1 VLPRNRQ
8 LPSIRW
14 KRERVCLGFRFSRH
28 FGLQKNSGYNRRFF
42 ADSMAQFSKGQRW
55 ISDTEP
61 DLGLGTIID
70 QNHRQITVVFLA
82 SGETRIYAKETAPLT
97 RIRFAAGDT
106 LTTHDD
112 RQLQVSDA
120 IEEEGCLLYQGI
132 LDSGEPA
139 IVPESELSNF
149 LKFNRPQDRLFAG
162 QLDNRQWFNLRV
174 NVIRQ
179 QHTQQ
184 QSLVRGLI
192 GGRMSIIPHQ
202 IYIAAEVSS
211 REAPRVLLA
220 DEVGLGKTIEA
231 GLILH
236 RQLTTYQIS
245 RVLIVVPEA
254 LLHQW
259 LVEMLRR
266 FNLHFQIMDDDR
278 FEALLPSAPDGNPL
292 LAAQLNLCSL
302 TTLLEHPE
310 IAAAA
315 NNGQF
320 DTLVVD
326 EAHHLEWSPSG
337 ASAAYTIVEQIAQT
351 TPSVLLLTATPEQ
364 LGQQGHF
371 ARLKL
376 LDPTRFSDFDTF
388 TADEDNFA
396 STADI
401 AEALVDDAPL
411 NSAQIQAA
419 QQQLDLTLAET
430 EISCLLDAPTNESH
444 ALRQR
449 LLTMLID
456 RHGTSRVLF
465 RNTRSAISGFPAR
478 ELHVHELQGDNS
490 LEAILNWLPDQLK
503 ACFPDK
509 VLLIASSLDT
519 VQRLTEG
526 LRVAGINS
534 AQFHEEM
541 SIVERD
547 RAAAWFADHDDG
559 CQLLIC
565 SEIGSEGRNFQFLHH
580 LIMIELPATPDL
592 LEQRIGR
599 LDRIGQEHDIQIH
612 VPVVSGSRD
621 HRLVDWY
628 HEGLGAFENICK
640 VGTAV
645 AKEVQDSLNA
655 LLDGESNDEMAAS
668 LLIDTTRQLA
678 ESFELR
684 LEQGR
689 DRLLELNSNR
699 TDLIAE
705 HLDLLN
711 REDRSYSLPDLMNAI
726 FDCFGVDSEEQS
738 NHTWIIKPTD
748 HMQVSSFPGVDIDGL
763 TVTYNR
769 ETALQLEDVTFLTWD
784 HPMVNAGMDLVM
796 NEATGQANAEI
807 LDTDVLPKGVLFIEI
822 VVTWSC
828 SADKSLGI
836 DRYFPAGVKRYLLG
850 SNRKDYTGV
859 LDEINLDA
867 MLRRSDRGRLKKV
880 LQDNRT
886 DINVL
891 LQYGEKLA
899 QDAIPEITTLAQSNI
914 VADIDPEL
922 ERLRAL
928 QKINPAV
935 REDEIQRLEQ
945 RKAALISAL
954 STTGFEVIALS
965 VLLNP

>member
-1 VLPRNRQ
+1 
-8 LPSIRW
+8 
-14 KRERVCLGFRFSRH
+14 
-28 FGLQKNSGYNRRFF
+28 
-42 ADSMAQFSKGQRW
+42 MAQFSKGQRW

-97 RIRFAAGDT
+97 RIQFAAGDS
-106 LTTHDD
+106 LTTHDE
-112 RQLQVSDA
+112 RQLQVRDV
-120 IEEEGCLLYQGI
+120 IEEDGCLLYQGV

-139 IVPESELSNF
+139 IVAESELSNH

-162 QLDNRQWFNLRV
+162 QLDNRQWFNLRA
-174 NVIRQ
+174 NVI
-179 QHTQQ
+179 QHQHQQQ
-184 QSLVRGLI
+184 QSLIRGLS
-192 GGRMSIIPHQ
+192 GGRVAIIPHQ

-266 FNLHFQIMDDDR
+266 FNLQFQIMDANR
-278 FEALLPSAPDGNPL
+278 FEALLPSAPDNNPF

-302 TTLLEHPE
+302 STLLDNPE
-310 IAAAA
+310 IAAAVYA
-315 NNGQF
+315 GQF

-326 EAHHLEWSPSG
+326 EAHHLEWSPQE
-337 ASAAYTIVEQIAQT
+337 ATPAYELVEQVART

-364 LGQQGHF
+364 LGLHGHF

-376 LDPTRFSDFDTF
+376 LDSSRFSDFDRF
-388 TADEDNFA
+388 VADEEHFA
-396 STADI
+396 ATADI
-401 AEALVDDAPL
+401 AEALADDAPL
-411 NSAQIQAA
+411 SQAQVQAVEHQLSIELTANETSALIEGSSS
-419 QQQLDLTLAET
+419 DGFE
-430 EISCLLDAPTNESH
+430 
-444 ALRQR
+444 LRQR
-449 LLTMLID
+449 LLSMLID

-465 RNTRSAISGFPAR
+465 RNTRSGISGFPSR
-478 ELHVHELQGDNS
+478 QLQMHP
-490 LEAILNWLPDQLK
+490 LEGSDPFVAVLEWLPEQLQS
-503 ACFPDK
+503 CFPDK
-509 VLLIASSLDT
+509 VLLIASSVDT
-519 VQRLTEG
+519 VMKLAEG
-526 LRVAGINS
+526 LRQAGINS
-534 AQFHEEM
+534 AQFHEDM

-547 RAAAWFADHDDG
+547 RAAAWFADDEDG

-580 LIMIELPATPDL
+580 LIMIELPATPDV

-599 LDRIGQEHDIQIH
+599 LDRIGQKHDIQIH
-612 VPVVSGSRD
+612 IPALPGSRD
-621 HRLVDWY
+621 ERLARWY
-628 HEGLGAFENICK
+628 HEGLGAFEKICK

-645 AKEVQDSLNA
+645 AAELEDSLTA
-655 LLDGESNDEMAAS
+655 ILTADTLDDLAMS
-668 LLIDTTRQLA
+668 LLIDNTRELTTT
-678 ESFELR
+678 FEQR

-699 TDLIAE
+699 TDLISE
-705 HLDLLN
+705 HLDLLY
-711 REDRSYSLPDLMNAI
+711 REERDYTLPDLMNAI
-726 FDCFGVDSEEQS
+726 FDCFGVESEEQS
-738 NHTWIIKPTD
+738 NRTWIIKPTD
-748 HMQVSSFPGVDIDGL
+748 HMQVSSFPGVDVDGL
-763 TVTYNR
+763 TATFHR
-769 ETALQLEDVTFLTWD
+769 DTALQREEVTFLTWD
-784 HPMVNAGMDLVM
+784 HPMVNAGLDLVM
-796 NEATGQANAEI
+796 NEATGQANAE
-807 LDTDVLPKGVLFIEI
+807 LLETDVLPQGVLYLEM
-822 VVTWSC
+822 VVTWRC
-828 SADKSLGI
+828 KAEKSLNI

-859 LDEINLDA
+859 LGELNLDA

-880 LQDNRT
+880 VQDNRA

-899 QDAIPEITTLAQSNI
+899 ADAIPAI
-914 VADIDPEL
+914 VADAQGNIEAELDPEL

-935 REDEIQRLEQ
+935 RTDEIERLEE
-945 RKAALISAL
+945 RKQALVNSL
-954 STTGFEVIALS
+954 STTDFETVALS
-965 VLLNP
+965 ILLNP